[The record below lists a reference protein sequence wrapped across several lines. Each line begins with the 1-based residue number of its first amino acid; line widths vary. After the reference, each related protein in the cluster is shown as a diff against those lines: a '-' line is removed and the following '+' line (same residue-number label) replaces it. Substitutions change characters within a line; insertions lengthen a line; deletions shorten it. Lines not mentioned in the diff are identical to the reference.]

1 MTRATTCGTSLKA
14 TKDIDSG
21 ISHAQSGTPGQSFTP
36 LASSFANI
44 SKKSYLDYLGRS
56 DEPSHAP
63 PAQAKRKGIR
73 IPVLGDVAAGIPI
86 DAVQDILDY
95 ADIDEEMAS
104 TGEFF
109 GLRIRGR
116 SMEPRMV
123 EGDVVIVRRRDAAA
137 DEPEL

>member
-1 MTRATTCGTSLKA
+1 M
-14 TKDIDSG
+14 
-21 ISHAQSGTPGQSFTP
+21 SF
-36 LASSFANI
+36 F

-56 DEPSHAP
+56 DEPSPAP